1 MSYKNRQ
8 TKRQSHQS
16 DLSYR
21 KAKVEPGSEEQ
32 RSLNVTLATEDAVQ
46 VYDSARRQTISEV
59 LVMKGAVLPNQVPM
73 MDSHD
78 HGSVRSLLGSV
89 RELAVSGDTLRGVAF
104 FGSKQS
110 AREAYD
116 DAREGH
122 LSDISV
128 GARRL
133 EEHYVAKGKTELI
146 GERTIHGPAR
156 IVTRWR
162 PVEGSAVPIGADPRS
177 TFESNIAMRAY
188 FDPLTMREEAMSDL
202 YRSQFI
208 ALGLPADAD
217 EDATAAW
224 IAANPL
230 KRAADPDPVPEPAPT
245 PEPAPEQ
252 EPAPAALIARAQKAE
267 RDRCLTIRRIATLA
281 DLDPKFADT
290 LIAEG
295 VDVETASERTAAEQ
309 ARRRPPLGY
318 RVEHVG
324 SSTDLFRAAA
334 IDGLNCRISGTAGL
348 ANPQK
353 PAPGH
358 KDFQNLRLVDLARK
372 CLEGEGNS
380 TRGLADRDVM
390 RRALALP
397 DITRASDGPAYLQ
410 TGVFAN
416 LLLDATNKTL
426 LQSFMD
432 VPTTYQMW
440 CRIGESVDDF
450 KRINRVRLGEV
461 GNQPVVPENDE
472 YKDMSLSD
480 SREYYSV
487 EKRGS
492 LVSLTWEAIKND
504 DLGSF
509 TRIVQLQ
516 ASAMKRTINRS
527 VYQILFDNPTLSDAI
542 TLFHASSH
550 GANLVTSAFTVA
562 VLNTAYSA
570 MALQTGLN
578 SDTILGIVPKYV
590 VHAPGITGTI
600 WSVLNST
607 ADPAAGG
614 SAVGNSGNAN
624 IYGPAGGRRLISI
637 EEPILAGNDVDSWY
651 LIADSSQVDTVEV
664 TFLRGEE
671 SPVFEQ
677 ETAFTSDAVKYKI
690 RQTWGVKAIDY
701 RGMYKSTG
709 V

>member
-1 MSYKNRQ
+1 
-8 TKRQSHQS
+8 
-16 DLSYR
+16 
-21 KAKVEPGSEEQ
+21 
-32 RSLNVTLATEDAVQ
+32 
-46 VYDSARRQTISEV
+46 
-59 LVMKGAVLPNQVPM
+59 
-73 MDSHD
+73 
-78 HGSVRSLLGSV
+78 
-89 RELAVSGDTLRGVAF
+89 
-104 FGSKQS
+104 
-110 AREAYD
+110 
-116 DAREGH
+116 
-122 LSDISV
+122 
-128 GARRL
+128 
-133 EEHYVAKGKTELI
+133 
-146 GERTIHGPAR
+146 
-156 IVTRWR
+156 
-162 PVEGSAVPIGADPRS
+162 
-177 TFESNIAMRAY
+177 
-188 FDPLTMREEAMSDL
+188 MSDL